1 MQFVK
6 KNLYISLKYIKLDI
20 FCMSI
25 FKKIAK
31 RFKIKK
37 NTFLRDIIFITENAN
52 KNNQWKNVI
61 FYKSQNKKIN
71 KYAFLIRYFFYISF
85 FTYIFNNFIINR
97 VR

>member
-61 FYKSQNKKIN
+61 FYKSQNKEN
-71 KYAFLIRYFFYISF
+71 KQIWFFNQIFLLHKFLYIYFL
-85 FTYIFNNFIINR
+85 
-97 VR
+97 

>member
-61 FYKSQNKKIN
+61 FYKSQNKEN
-71 KYAFLIRYFFYISF
+71 KHKWFFNQIFLLHKFLYIYFL
-85 FTYIFNNFIINR
+85 
-97 VR
+97 